1 MTTFQMLTPSE
12 EARRASIA
20 SDLASFYAE
29 MSGTVKKQ
37 ERFSL
42 ARLVNRMNSE
52 DVSGCY
58 EADVCKAAALAQG
71 RPWSDPR
78 SQIVPWGALLGR
90 GLSVGVPSMGGN
102 LVGSGLGRPMDIL
115 RPFSVVAR
123 MGVSSVDR
131 LTQNLLLPNIGT
143 ATTAQWLA
151 DETSAITSTDPVIGQ
166 VSSQPKTAGAIIPA
180 SFQFM
185 KQAATADEVIRQ
197 QLLGAVGGGIDQAVL
212 AGTGA
217 SGQPL
222 GLLLAPGVNTQS
234 GEVFNTSMLDA
245 LETLALANA
254 DDENIKFLTTP
265 AIRRILQARP
275 VEAGAWPMIWRENQ
289 VVDKPAFVSTLN
301 PTGTI
306 FAGDWSKVLVA
317 FWGSGIEIVVDPY
330 TNFKT
335 GAIQIRAM
343 VSADVI
349 VTKPAA
355 MLRHTNFS

>member
-1 MTTFQMLTPSE
+1 MSQFELLNAPE
-12 EARRASIA
+12 EARRAAIA
-20 SDLASFYAE
+20 ADLAGFYAE
-29 MSGTVKKQ
+29 MSGPQKK
-37 ERFSL
+37 EPPFNL
-42 ARLVNRMNSE
+42 ARLVNKMNSGE
-52 DVSGCY
+52 LSGTY
-58 EADVCKAAALAQG
+58 EGGVCQKAAIEQG
-71 RPWSDPR
+71 REWRDPR
-78 SQIVPWGALLGR
+78 SQIVPWAALMNR
-90 GLSVGVPSMGGN
+90 GLSVDVPSRGGN
-102 LVGSGLGRPMDIL
+102 LIGSSLATPMDVL
-115 RPFSVVAR
+115 RQFSVTMR
-123 MGVSSVDR
+123 MGVSTVAG
-131 LTQNLLLPNIGT
+131 LTQNLLLPSTAT

-166 VSSQPKTAGAIIPA
+166 FSSTPKTAGALIAA

-197 QLLGAVGGGIDQAVL
+197 QLLGAVGQAIDQAVL
-212 AGTGA
+212 AGSGA

-222 GLLLAPGVNTQS
+222 GLLLAPGVNEQS

-245 LETLALANA
+245 LETLALANS
-254 DDENIKFLTTP
+254 DDANIKFLTTP

-289 VVDKPAFVSTLN
+289 VVDKPAFVTTDC

-335 GAIQIRAM
+335 GAIQVRAM

-355 MLRHTNFS
+355 MLRHTSFS